1 MRARPSAPLLL
12 LSLSLSLAAVP
23 GLRAQSSCDRAFAPA
38 ADSVRQMV
46 SRLGLLGAGLI
57 IRLHSR
63 PVCEMY
69 VGPLGP
75 ETEMPVV
82 SAAKWLSAAAI
93 LALVDHGT
101 LGLDDSVSRY
111 LPYFKGDKRGITLRQ
126 LLSHTSGLVDYAP
139 CMFQQQLT
147 LDDCARQIGEKTRLR
162 ARPGREFAYGG
173 AAFSVAGR
181 VAEVAADAPWAEIF
195 AGRIARPLG
204 LEHTG
209 YGPTANPMLS
219 EGLVYSSASDYATFL
234 QMLLDG
240 GMHEGRRVLSEAMVE
255 EMMRDQTAGIANRVS
270 PRDDRTYGLGCW
282 RDVVDS
288 VTGRAL
294 VLTSPGG
301 GGFVPWI
308 NRRRGMIGVL
318 AVYDRLERVWPTAV
332 AVMTAARDGAV
343 ALDSAGAGVP

>member
-1 MRARPSAPLLL
+1 MRARPSASLLL
-12 LSLSLSLAAVP
+12 LSLNLAAAP
-23 GLRAQSSCDRAFAPA
+23 GLRAQSSCEPAFAPA
-38 ADSVRQMV
+38 ADSVRRMV

-57 IRLHSR
+57 IRLKGR
-63 PVCEMY
+63 PVCEVY

-93 LALVDHGT
+93 LALVDEGT
-101 LGLDDSVSRY
+101 LRLDDSVSRY

-126 LLSHTSGLVDYAP
+126 LLSHTSGLVDYSP

-147 LDDCARQIGEKTRLR
+147 LDICARQIGEKTRLR
-162 ARPGREFAYGG
+162 APPGREFAYGG

-181 VAEVAADAPWAEIF
+181 VAEVAAKASWAEVF
-195 AGRIARPLG
+195 AGRVARPLG
-204 LEHTG
+204 LWHTG

-219 EGLVYSSASDYATFL
+219 EGLVYSSAADYATFL

-240 GMHEGRRVLSEAMVE
+240 GMQDGQRVLSEAMVE
-255 EMMRDQTAGIANRVS
+255 EMMRDQTAGITNRVS
-270 PRDDRTYGLGCW
+270 PRGDRTYGLGCW

-288 VTGRAL
+288 TTGRAL

-318 AVYDRLERVWPTAV
+318 AVFDRLERVWPTAV

-343 ALDSAGAGVP
+343 ALDSAAAGAGAH

>member
-1 MRARPSAPLLL
+1 
-12 LSLSLSLAAVP
+12 
-23 GLRAQSSCDRAFAPA
+23 
-38 ADSVRQMV
+38 MV

-57 IRLHSR
+57 IQLHGR
-63 PVCEMY
+63 PVCEVY

-93 LALVDHGT
+93 LALVDEGT
-101 LGLDDSVSRY
+101 LRLDDSVSRY

-126 LLSHTSGLVDYAP
+126 LLSHTSGLVDYSP

-147 LDDCARQIGEKTRLR
+147 LDDCARQIGEKTKLR
-162 ARPGREFAYGG
+162 APPGREFAYGG

-181 VAEVAADAPWAEIF
+181 VAEVVAK
-195 AGRIARPLG
+195 
-204 LEHTG
+204 T
-209 YGPTANPMLS
+209 
-219 EGLVYSSASDYATFL
+219 SSASDYATFL

-240 GMHEGRRVLSEAMVE
+240 GMHDGRRVLSEAMVE
-255 EMMRDQTAGIANRVS
+255 EMMRDQTAGITNRVS
-270 PRDDRTYGLGCW
+270 PRGDRTYGLGCW

-288 VTGRAL
+288 TTGRAL
-294 VLTSPGG
+294 LVTSPGG

-343 ALDSAGAGVP
+343 ALDSAGAAAQ

>member
-1 MRARPSAPLLL
+1 MRARLPAPVLLI
-12 LSLSLSLAAVP
+12 LSLATAP
-23 GLRAQSSCDRAFAPA
+23 GLRAQSSCDPAFAPA
-38 ADSVRQMV
+38 ADSVREMV
-46 SRLGLLGAGLI
+46 GRLGLLGAGLI
-57 IRLHSR
+57 IRLHGR
-63 PVCEMY
+63 PVCEVY

-93 LALVDHGT
+93 LALVDEGK

-126 LLSHTSGLVDYAP
+126 LLSHTSGLVDYSP

-147 LDDCARQIGEKTRLR
+147 LDVCARQIGEKTKLR
-162 ARPGREFAYGG
+162 APPGREFAYGG
-173 AAFSVAGR
+173 AGFSVAGR
-181 VAEVAADAPWAEIF
+181 VAEVAASAPWADIF
-195 AGRIARPLG
+195 AGRIAQPLG
-204 LEHTG
+204 LRHTG

-240 GMHEGRRVLSEAMVE
+240 GTHDGRRVLSEAMVE

-270 PRDDRTYGLGCW
+270 PGGDRTYGLGCW

-288 VTGRAL
+288 TTGRAL

-318 AVYDRLERVWPTAV
+318 AVFDRLERVWPTAM

-343 ALDSAGAGVP
+343 ALDSAAAGAGAH

>member
-1 MRARPSAPLLL
+1 MRGLPASLLFIS
-12 LSLSLSLAAVP
+12 SLVAAP
-23 GLRAQSSCDRAFAPA
+23 GLRAQSGCEAAFAPA

-57 IRLHSR
+57 IRLKGR
-63 PVCEMY
+63 PVCEVY

-93 LALVDHGT
+93 LALADEGR
-101 LGLDDSVSRY
+101 LRLDDSVSRY

-126 LLSHTSGLVDYAP
+126 LLSHTSGLVDYSP

-147 LDDCARQIGEKTRLR
+147 LDVCARQIGEKTRLR
-162 ARPGREFAYGG
+162 APAGREFAYGG

-181 VAEVAADAPWAEIF
+181 VAEVAAGASWADIF
-195 AGRIARPLG
+195 ASRIARPLG
-204 LEHTG
+204 LRHTG

-240 GMHEGRRVLSEAMVE
+240 GMHEGRRALSEAMVE
-255 EMMRDQTAGIANRVS
+255 EMTRDQTAGVTRRIS
-270 PRDDRTYGLGCW
+270 PGGDRTYGLGCW
-282 RDVVDS
+282 RNVVDS
-288 VTGRAL
+288 TTGRAL

-332 AVMTAARDGAV
+332 AVMAAARDGAV
-343 ALDSAGAGVP
+343 ALDSAAAGAGARAQ

>member
-1 MRARPSAPLLL
+1 MRARLPAPLLL
-12 LSLSLSLAAVP
+12 ILSLAAAP
-23 GLRAQSSCDRAFAPA
+23 GLRAQSSCDPAFAPA

-57 IRLHSR
+57 IRLHGR

-69 VGPLGP
+69 VGPFRP
-75 ETEMPVV
+75 ETEMPVI
-82 SAAKWLSAAAI
+82 SAAKWLSAAAV
-93 LALVDHGT
+93 LALVDEGR
-101 LGLDDSVSRY
+101 LRLDDSVSRY
-111 LPYFKGDKRGITLRQ
+111 LHYFKGDKRGITVRQ
-126 LLSHTSGLVDYAP
+126 LLSHTSGLPSHVP
-139 CMFQQQLT
+139 CMFQWQLS
-147 LDDCARQIGEKTRLR
+147 LEDCARQIGEKTKLHTP
-162 ARPGREFAYGG
+162 PGQGFLYGG
-173 AAFSVAGR
+173 AGFSVAGR
-181 VAEVAADAPWAEIF
+181 VAEVAANAQWAEIF

-209 YGPTANPMLS
+209 YGATANPVLA
-219 EGLVYSSASDYATFL
+219 EGLTYSSPADYATFL

-270 PRDDRTYGLGCW
+270 PRGDRTYGLGCW

-288 VTGRAL
+288 TTGRAL
-294 VLTSPGG
+294 ILSSPGA

-308 NRRRGMIGVL
+308 NRRRGMLGVL
-318 AVYDRLERVWPTAV
+318 AVYDRIDRVWPTAV

-343 ALDSAGAGVP
+343 ALDSAGAGAP

>member
-1 MRARPSAPLLL
+1 MRARLSAPLLFI
-12 LSLSLSLAAVP
+12 SSVVAVP
-23 GLRAQSSCDRAFAPA
+23 GLRAQSSCEPAFAPA

-57 IRLHSR
+57 IRLHGR
-63 PVCEMY
+63 PVCEVY

-93 LALVDHGT
+93 LALVDEGR

-126 LLSHTSGLVDYAP
+126 LLSHTSGLVDYSP
-139 CMFQQQLT
+139 CMFQQQLA
-147 LDDCARQIGEKTRLR
+147 LEVCAHQIGEKTKLR
-162 ARPGREFAYGG
+162 APPGREFAYGG

-181 VAEVAADAPWAEIF
+181 VAEVAANAPWAEIF
-195 AGRIARPLG
+195 AGRIAQPLG
-204 LEHTG
+204 LRHTG
-209 YGPTANPMLS
+209 YGPIANPMLS
-219 EGLVYSSASDYATFL
+219 EGLVYSSAADYATFL

-240 GMHEGRRVLSEAMVE
+240 GMHDGQRVLSEAMVE
-255 EMMRDQTAGIANRVS
+255 EMTRDQTAGITNRVS
-270 PRDDRTYGLGCW
+270 PRGDRTYGLGCW
-282 RDVVDS
+282 REVVDS
-288 VTGRAL
+288 TTGRAL

-318 AVYDRLERVWPTAV
+318 AVYDRLERVWPTAI

-343 ALDSAGAGVP
+343 ALDSASAAAR

>member
-1 MRARPSAPLLL
+1 MRGLPASLLFIS
-12 LSLSLSLAAVP
+12 SLVAVP
-23 GLRAQSSCDRAFAPA
+23 GLRAQSRCEPAFAPA

-57 IRLHSR
+57 IRLKGR
-63 PVCEMY
+63 PVCEAY

-93 LALVDHGT
+93 LALVDEGT
-101 LGLDDSVSRY
+101 LRLDDSVSRY

-126 LLSHTSGLVDYAP
+126 LLSHTSGLVDYSP

-147 LDDCARQIGEKTRLR
+147 LDICARQIGEKTKLR
-162 ARPGREFAYGG
+162 AAPGREFAYGG

-181 VAEVAADAPWAEIF
+181 MAEVAAGAPWADIF
-195 AGRIARPLG
+195 ASRIARPLG

-209 YGPTANPMLS
+209 YGATANPMLS

-234 QMLLDG
+234 QMLLDDG
-240 GMHEGRRVLSEAMVE
+240 VHEGRRVLSEAAIEQMT
-255 EMMRDQTAGIANRVS
+255 RDQTAGIANRAS
-270 PRDDRTYGLGCW
+270 PRGDVTYGLGCW

-288 VTGRAL
+288 ATGRAL

-308 NRRRGMIGVL
+308 NRRRGLVGVL
-318 AVYDRLERVWPTAV
+318 AVFDRLERVWPTAI

-343 ALDSAGAGVP
+343 ALDSAAAGAGAGAQ

>member
-1 MRARPSAPLLL
+1 MRTRLAAPLFLL
-12 LSLSLSLAAVP
+12 FSLVAAP
-23 GLRAQSSCDRAFAPA
+23 SLRAQAGCDPAFAPA
-38 ADSVRQMV
+38 ADSVRVMV

-57 IRLHSR
+57 IRLRGR

-69 VGPLGP
+69 VGPFGP

-93 LALVDHGT
+93 LSLVDAGS
-101 LGLDDSVSRY
+101 LRLDDSASRY

-126 LLSHTSGLVDYAP
+126 LLSHTSGLPDYAP
-139 CMFQQQLT
+139 CMFQSELP
-147 LDDCARQIGEKTRLR
+147 LDDCARQIGEQTRLR
-162 ARPGREFAYGG
+162 APPGREFAYGG

-181 VAEVAADAPWAEIF
+181 VAEVATRASWAEIF
-195 AGRIARPLG
+195 ASRIGAPLG
-204 LEHTG
+204 LRHTG
-209 YGPTANPMLS
+209 YGATANPMLS
-219 EGLVYSSASDYATFL
+219 EGLTYSSATDYATFL

-255 EMMRDQTAGIANRVS
+255 EMMRDQTAGITNRVS
-270 PRDDRTYGLGCW
+270 PRGDRTYGLGCW

-288 VTGRAL
+288 TTGRAL
-294 VLTSPGG
+294 LVTSPGG

-318 AVYDRLERVWPTAV
+318 AVYDRIERVWPTAL
-332 AVMTAARDGAV
+332 AVMTVAREGAM
-343 ALDSAGAGVP
+343 ALDSAGAAPQ